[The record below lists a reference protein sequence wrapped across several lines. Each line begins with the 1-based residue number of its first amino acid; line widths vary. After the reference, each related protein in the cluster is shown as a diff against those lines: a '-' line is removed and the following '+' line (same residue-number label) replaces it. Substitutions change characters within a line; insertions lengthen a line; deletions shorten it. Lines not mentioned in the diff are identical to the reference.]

1 MTGRVDSLIVN
12 STLSF
17 QKFPLA
23 LTRVDG
29 LTMNSIGLGKNSTLL
44 NYLVSAGA
52 IASRTWSMW
61 QGYTGADS
69 QHQIDGTL
77 VLGGY
82 DAAKAFYGNITIPL
96 VPDPNC
102 PSGLVA
108 VVTNIVMNLANGSN
122 PSIVHPSAGFAL
134 RACITPDYPLMTLSQ
149 DIWDNFTNVANT
161 TDAGRSVGYNNWG
174 MLVFANSAY
183 VKFLQAFF

>member
-1 MTGRVDSLIVN
+1 MSALSSAQDMDTKAGQDDWGVDTLKLN
-12 STLSF
+12 SILSF

-29 LTMNSIGLGKNSTLL
+29 LMMNAIGLGRNSTLL

-61 QGYTGADS
+61 QGWTGADS
-69 QHQIDGTL
+69 QHQKDGTL

-82 DAAKAFYGNITIPL
+82 DAAKAFGANITQPL

-102 PSGLVA
+102 PSGLV
-108 VVTNIVMNLANGSN
+108 VTVTNVVMNLLNGSN
-122 PSIVHPSAGFAL
+122 PSIVHPSAGYAL
-134 RACITPDYPLMTLSQ
+134 RACITPDYPIMTLSQ
-149 DIWDNFTNVANT
+149 DIWDNFTTIAET
-161 TDAGRSVGYNNWG
+161 TDAGRSVGYNI
-174 MLVFANSAY
+174 
-183 VKFLQAFF
+183 